1 MKTIFNIITA
11 ISFTLTVSTANAQA
25 AYNDE
30 PVTAETLLQMQEGGS
45 GLFVISP
52 VKIESI
58 INGFTVQWQTINEN
72 GIASFELE
80 AGEDKKSF
88 TSVKKMEAGNTARPS
103 NIYQI
108 GLKSSVIQGDKI
120 YLRVKINFTN
130 GTSIYTDEA
139 VVKMKKVK

>member
-1 MKTIFNIITA
+1 MKIIFNIIAA

-25 AYNDE
+25 GYSDE
-30 PVTAETLLQMQEGGS
+30 PVTAETLLQMQEGGN
-45 GLFVISP
+45 GLFAISP

-58 INGFTVQWQTINEN
+58 INGFTVQWQTMNEN

-80 AGEDKKSF
+80 AGQDKKNF
-88 TSVKKMEAGNTARPS
+88 TSVKKMEAGNTAYPS

-120 YLRVKINFTN
+120 YLRIKINFAN
-130 GTSIYTDEA
+130 GTSRYTDEA
-139 VVKMKKVK
+139 VVTMRKAK